1 MCGRFAL
8 QASPEQVK
16 AIFSYEETPNFPPR
30 LNIAPTEPIAI
41 IVKEGGA
48 RHFRLMRWGFL
59 PAWVKDPKDFPL
71 LINARSETLH
81 DKPAFRNAVKHR
93 RALVPADAFYEW
105 KREGTIKQPYRIAP
119 ASGGVFAIAA
129 LWETYADQ
137 NGSEM
142 DTATLI
148 TCAPNAIAGTI
159 HDRMP
164 AILAPAQFDLWLD
177 HAGPADAALR
187 LLGPAPGAWVA
198 EPLAAGDLR
207 IHTTPAR
214 TAKQAPAKPAATKQA
229 AQSPRPKPTQ
239 GELF

>member
-8 QASPEQVK
+8 QASPDQVK
-16 AIFSYEETPNFPPR
+16 ALFAYEETPNFPPR
-30 LNIAPTEPIAI
+30 LNIAPTEPIAL
-41 IVKEGGA
+41 VVNEGGA

-71 LINARSETLH
+71 IINARAETLTE
-81 DKPAFRNAVKHR
+81 KPAFRTAIKHR

-105 KREGTIKQPYRIAP
+105 KREGQTKTPYRIAR
-119 ASGGVFAIAA
+119 ADGDLFAMAA

-137 NGSEM
+137 NGSEI

-148 TCAPNAIAGTI
+148 TCPPNAVIRAL

-164 AILAPAQFDLWLD
+164 AMIAPDQFDLWLD
-177 HAGPADAALR
+177 HAVAPDAALR
-187 LLGPAPGAWVA
+187 LLKPDEGAWTA
-198 EPLAAGDLR
+198 EPVAPHVPRAAR
-207 IHTTPAR
+207 PEKKSR
-214 TAKQAPAKPAATKQA
+214 APSSKAKPSA
-229 AQSPRPKPTQ
+229 SGQ